1 MVETTVKRI
10 GDRILNQQGQ
20 SEYIAF
26 IDECG
31 DHSLTKI
38 DRDFPVFVLSL
49 VLVKRNDY
57 SETILPAINRL
68 KLRYWDHEGVN
79 LHSSEIRK
87 AEGPFNILQNST
99 RRKQFMEELSSLM
112 NSLPYDLFVV
122 GIHKERLCRQYV
134 NAANPYELALKF
146 VMGAQV

>member
-1 MVETTVKRI
+1 MCNLPDTLRTERRNGTL
-10 GDRILNQQGQ
+10 DQQGQ
-20 SEYIAF
+20 SKYIAF

-38 DRDFPVFVLSL
+38 DRDFPLFVLSL

-79 LHSSEIRK
+79 LHSHDIRK
-87 AEGPFNILQNST
+87 AEAAIQYT
-99 RRKQFMEELSSLM
+99 AELRPTKAVHGGIGRTDE
-112 NSLPYDLFVV
+112 LPAV
-122 GIHKERLCRQYV
+122 
-134 NAANPYELALKF
+134 
-146 VMGAQV
+146 